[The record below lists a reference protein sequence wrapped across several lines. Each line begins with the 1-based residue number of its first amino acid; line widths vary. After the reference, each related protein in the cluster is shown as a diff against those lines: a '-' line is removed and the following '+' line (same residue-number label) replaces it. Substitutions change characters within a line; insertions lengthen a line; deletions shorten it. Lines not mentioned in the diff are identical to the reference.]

1 MNPDKIMTRRKLT
14 ILHTESS
21 TGWAGQEMRIILE
34 AREMKKLGHHI
45 IIAAQPGSGIIPA
58 IEREGF
64 DKEILSMKKKDFIT
78 SIIQFVTIISKHNV
92 DIVNTHSSWDSWIAS
107 IAARISSRKP
117 IIIRTRH
124 LSTPVSKGLLSRMV
138 YQYLPHLVITTGNSI
153 REALININRF
163 PHDKI
168 VSIPTGVDLDVFCPR
183 PVTNELRSKF
193 GISKEGKA
201 IGTIAAL
208 RSWKGHDYLL
218 EAAKIII
225 SDFIPNKSGQI
236 SNLNIKFV
244 IAGDGPRYNHLL
256 EKSKTME
263 MTDYVLF
270 LGHRDDIP
278 AVMSMLDVIVLPS
291 YANEGVPQSIL
302 QAMAMGKPVVAS
314 SAGSIPEV
322 VHDKETGILVEPKN
336 ANALAER
343 IVFML
348 DNYDF
353 ARKVAANA
361 RKLIETKYSLRHMV
375 SRIEEIY
382 NDLMR
387 QYKT

>member
-1 MNPDKIMTRRKLT
+1 MSKAMEKGKFT

-183 PVTNELRSKF
+183 PVNNELRSKF
-193 GISKEGKA
+193 GIPKEGKA

-218 EAAKIII
+218 EAAKILIEKRK
-225 SDFIPNKSGQI
+225 DT
-236 SNLNIKFV
+236 KFV
-244 IAGDGPRYNHLL
+244 IAGNGPRYNHLV
-256 EKSKTME
+256 EKAKSMGITNH
-263 MTDYVLF
+263 VLF
-270 LGHRDDIP
+270 LGYRDDIP
-278 AVMSMLDVIVLPS
+278 DILSMLDVVVLPS

-322 VHDKETGILVEPKN
+322 VHNKETGILVEPKN
-336 ANALAER
+336 ANALAEG
-343 IVFML
+343 IVSML
-348 DNYDF
+348 DNHDF
-353 ARKVAANA
+353 ARTVAANA
-361 RKLIETKYSLRHMV
+361 RKLIETQYSLRHMV

-382 NDLMR
+382 NDLM
-387 QYKT
+387 QKYKT

>member
-1 MNPDKIMTRRKLT
+1 
-14 ILHTESS
+14 
-21 TGWAGQEMRIILE
+21 MRIILE
-34 AREMKKLGHHI
+34 AREMKKLGHYI
-45 IIAAQPGSGIIPA
+45 IIAAQPDSGIIPA

-64 DKEILSMKKKDFIT
+64 EKEILSMKKKDFII
-78 SIIQFVTIISKHNV
+78 SIIQFVKIISKHNV

-107 IAARISSRKP
+107 IAARISPHKP

-124 LSTPVSKGLLSRMV
+124 LSTPVSKGLLSRIV
-138 YQYLPHLVITTGNSI
+138 YQHLPHIIMTTGNSI
-153 REALININRF
+153 REMLVMDNRF
-163 PHDKI
+163 PENKI
-168 VSIPTGVDLDVFCPR
+168 ISIPTGVDLDVFCPR
-183 PVTNELRSKF
+183 PVNNELRSKL
-193 GISKEGKA
+193 GISKEEKA

-218 EAAKIII
+218 EAAKIILD
-225 SDFIPNKSGQI
+225 SRFTD
-236 SNLNIKFV
+236 LKFV
-244 IAGDGPRYNHLL
+244 IAGDGPRYNHLV
-256 EKSKTME
+256 EKVKSMGITNH
-263 MTDYVLF
+263 VLF
-270 LGHRDDIP
+270 LGYRNDIP
-278 AVMSMLDVIVLPS
+278 DILSMLDVVVLPS

-336 ANALAER
+336 ANALAEG
-343 IVFML
+343 ILFML
-348 DNYDF
+348 DNHDF
-353 ARKVAANA
+353 ARRVAANA

-382 NDLMR
+382 NYLMR